1 MESKLPERSPLT
13 SHAFAT
19 LLEFPLCKRGFNE
32 WVDSR
37 SHAAAERKTLPEL
50 SANMETGFHGM
61 LPERRVS
68 FQRRSH
74 EEKAEEKGYAKSQ
87 RGACNQR

>member
-1 MESKLPERSPLT
+1 MGCGPKPRRIGEED
-13 SHAFAT
+13 
-19 LLEFPLCKRGFNE
+19 
-32 WVDSR
+32 V
-37 SHAAAERKTLPEL
+37 
-50 SANMETGFHGM
+50 TGAVREYGDGLFHGM

-87 RGACNQR
+87 RGACNQC